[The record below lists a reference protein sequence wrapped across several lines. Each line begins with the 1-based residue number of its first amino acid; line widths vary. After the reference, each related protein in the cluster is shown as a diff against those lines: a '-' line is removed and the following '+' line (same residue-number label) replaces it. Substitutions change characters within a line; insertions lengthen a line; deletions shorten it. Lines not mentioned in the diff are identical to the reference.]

1 MSLQSPVAFAS
12 ISDAEFDEIDRLV
25 MGCSFASQNDLGRL
39 CDERVY
45 ENDVAERLRS
55 EGCPGVQTQ
64 VPVTLMHRDFTKTYR
79 LDLVVRQMVYEFKT
93 AKALAPAHDAQAIH
107 YAALLGID
115 RVKLINFRSPRVVGR
130 LLRSPSLARTDSRLA
145 VCTNR
150 WHALSEHCGALLAS
164 MAGLLRD
171 VGAFLESRLYEEA
184 LVHFSGG
191 EGKCVQRLP
200 LVRISRLLGTH
211 RFNCHSTRS
220 AFVVTSFSEEATAH
234 EQQLRRLLR
243 FTDLKGIQWFNL
255 NRSEL
260 QAVTL
265 EQDGPGGADE

>member
-1 MSLQSPVAFAS
+1 
-12 ISDAEFDEIDRLV
+12 
-25 MGCSFASQNDLGRL
+25 MGCSYASQNDLGRL

-45 ENDVAERLRS
+45 ENDVAERLQS
-55 EGCPGVQTQ
+55 AGCPEIQTQ

-93 AKALAPAHDAQAIH
+93 ARALAPEHDAQAIH

-130 LLRSPSLARTDSRLA
+130 LLRSPSLARDDSRLV
-145 VCTNR
+145 VCTAR
-150 WHALSEHCGALLAS
+150 WHALSEHCEALLAS
-164 MAGLLRD
+164 MAGLLSD

-200 LVRISRLLGTH
+200 LVREGRELGTH
-211 RFNCHSTRS
+211 RFNCHASRS
-220 AFVVTSFSEEATAH
+220 AFVVTSFSEEAAAH
-234 EQQLRRLLR
+234 EHQLRRVLR

-265 EQDGPGGADE
+265 ERNGGDEAEE